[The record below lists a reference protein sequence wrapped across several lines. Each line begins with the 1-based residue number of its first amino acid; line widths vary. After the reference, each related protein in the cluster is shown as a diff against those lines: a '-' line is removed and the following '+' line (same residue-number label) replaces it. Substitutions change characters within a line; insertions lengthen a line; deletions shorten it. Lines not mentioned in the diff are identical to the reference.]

1 MLVPVPAAQRSITTW
16 EEALQLV
23 RARSTDLRIAYDEV
37 MRAEAQSRSA
47 LAAALPQINTVAT
60 ATHNFITNEGVQIVG
75 GGAGGTPQLVP
86 YTVPSR
92 SFATGSAQLVQPLI
106 NVQTWDSIGIAH
118 DQERV
123 ARLSVEDLKRTIAL
137 NVANALVGVV
147 TAERISELNRVGLR
161 NALERLD
168 LTKRKQTLG
177 AATGLDTA
185 RAQSDVES
193 ARSSLVTGDESLRQ
207 AREALGLALGL
218 PSQIGVAHDVK
229 LDALERDAVAV
240 CRPAPSIEERADVL
254 AAREKLR
261 VGDRGVKNVEYSF
274 LPTLNA
280 QSTVATTTVDTG
292 SAPATTWNIQGVL
305 SFQLFDG
312 GLRYGQLR
320 QARAQ
325 ADEAALNLE
334 ALRRSATIQL
344 EQARRGVDVA
354 EQSRTVA
361 AAARADA
368 AEIDR
373 LTRTAYKEGQGT
385 SLELV
390 VAAAALREA
399 EITLALREFDLV
411 KARVLA
417 LLSLANCPW

>member
-1 MLVPVPAAQRSITTW
+1 MLVPVPAAQRSIVTW

-23 RARSTDLRIAYDEV
+23 RARSTDLKFAYDEV
-37 MRAEAQSRSA
+37 LRAEAQTRIA
-47 LAAALPQINTVAT
+47 LAAVLPQVNTAAT

-75 GGAGGTPQLVP
+75 GAAGGTPQLIP
-86 YTVPSR
+86 YTVPAR
-92 SFATGSAQLVQPLI
+92 SYATGNAQLVQPLI
-106 NVQTWDSIGIAH
+106 NVQNWDSIGIAR
-118 DQERV
+118 DQQRV

-147 TAERISELNRVGLR
+147 TAERISELDRVGLR

-168 LTKRKQTLG
+168 LTKRKQALG
-177 AATGLDTA
+177 AATGLDVA

-193 ARSSLVTGDESLRQ
+193 ARGALVTGDESLRQ

-218 PSQIGVAHDVK
+218 PTQIGVARDVK
-229 LDALERDAVAV
+229 LDALEHDAIAV
-240 CRPAPSIEERADVL
+240 CRPAGSIEERADVV

-292 SAPATTWNIQGVL
+292 SAPNTTWNIQGVL
-305 SFQLFDG
+305 SFQLWDG

-320 QARAQ
+320 NARAQ

-354 EQSRTVA
+354 EESRRVA

-373 LTRTAYKEGQGT
+373 LTRTAYQEGQGT

-390 VAAAALREA
+390 VAAAALRTA
-399 EITLALREFDLV
+399 EINLALQEFALV